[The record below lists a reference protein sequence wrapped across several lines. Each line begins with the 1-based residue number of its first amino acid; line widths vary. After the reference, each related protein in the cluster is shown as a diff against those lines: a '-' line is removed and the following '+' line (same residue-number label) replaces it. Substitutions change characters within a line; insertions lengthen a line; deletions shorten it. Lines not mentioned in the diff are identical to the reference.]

1 MQWNISLIKGS
12 LVFIPWVPFTAASVC
27 GRQKGLYFFCLHAF
41 LPCAVLTRVQIT
53 NGDLFPKNA
62 HLCQGKQGAQTR
74 RLLTWG
80 MLPSSWVCGSKHTNL
95 CKGVSRG
102 WGHWPE
108 APCSTWDWET
118 CNARFNKWSLFFY
131 ETGIIIQVVRTR
143 GLPVS
148 ELRSVPEK
156 VLERGGK
163 MQSMVQMWLFF
174 LTIVLKTITMCVRG
188 KKVKCKRI

>member
-1 MQWNISLIKGS
+1 MQWNISLIKVS

-27 GRQKGLYFFCLHAF
+27 GGQRGLYFLCLHAF

-53 NGDLFPKNA
+53 NGDVSQERTLTP
-62 HLCQGKQGAQTR
+62 GKEGAQTR
-74 RLLTWG
+74 RLVTWG

-108 APCSTWDWET
+108 APCSTCNWET

-131 ETGIIIQVVRTR
+131 ETNNNSGCKDPWSPYKWT
-143 GLPVS
+143 PVS
-148 ELRSVPEK
+148 AQKGVRK
-156 VLERGGK
+156 RWK
-163 MQSMVQMWLFF
+163 NA
-174 LTIVLKTITMCVRG
+174 VRG
-188 KKVKCKRI
+188 TNVTIFSHYSIKNNYYVCTW